1 MTRLVLCLLIIQ
13 AAITIARPGPE
24 GEAEPAA
31 EAEPEPEAK
40 AEPEPEAAAEGEPEA
55 TAGGECEADW
65 KSLSNGCYFTE
76 VKKMNQKA
84 AKDFCTEK
92 KAKMVVMENKEIQAE
107 ITAAYKDLITEPA
120 RNRFWLDGK
129 GDEKVIK
136 IKDDT
141 EEATFM
147 PWGSKGEET
156 GDSRKGECIRGDEVM
171 NWWKQNCEKEE
182 ANFFDPPYTFLP
194 LCFKPKKIQ
203 KCTWV
208 DPETAAA

>member
-55 TAGGECEADW
+55 TAGGDCEADW

-84 AKDFCTEK
+84 AKDFCAEK
-92 KAKMVVMENKEIQAE
+92 KATLVVMENKEIQE
-107 ITAAYKDLITEPA
+107 ELTAAFKDLITEPA
-120 RNRFWLDGK
+120 RNLFWLDARK
-129 GDEKVIK
+129 IDTTWKV
-136 IKDDT
+136 KDKAVD
-141 EEATFM
+141 ATFM
-147 PWGSKGEET
+147 PWGTTDGGKSASERDWGK
-156 GDSRKGECIRGDEVM
+156 CIRTDATM
-171 NWWKQNCEKEE
+171 NW
-182 ANFFDPPYTFLP
+182 
-194 LCFKPKKIQ
+194 
-203 KCTWV
+203 
-208 DPETAAA
+208 